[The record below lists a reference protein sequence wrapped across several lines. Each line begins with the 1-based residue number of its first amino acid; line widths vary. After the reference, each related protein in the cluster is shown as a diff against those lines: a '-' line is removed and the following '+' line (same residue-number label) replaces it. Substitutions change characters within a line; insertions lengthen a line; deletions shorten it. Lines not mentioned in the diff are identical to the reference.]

1 MSRKTTA
8 WILIGVIVLI
18 VVGAVWFGGA
28 AIWRLF
34 LAMHGRH

>member
-1 MSRKTTA
+1 MSKKTGS
-8 WILIGVIVLI
+8 WILIAAIVLI
-18 VVGAVWFGGA
+18 VVAAVWFGGP